1 MFIQTE
7 AMPDQS
13 RMKFFPGETVLT
25 AGSAEF
31 LNEEAAKRSPLAT
44 RLFEIEGVKTVMLY
58 TDFIAVTKDETF
70 DWQLMKPLIL
80 GAIMDHYTA
89 GDAVI
94 LSMEQ
99 SEADADLE
107 SALETLFIPR
117 EEDAEAVEKIKE
129 LIADRVIPAAEQMGG
144 TVIYKGF
151 IEGVIYVEFI
161 GPTESL
167 AGGMTNIFGHYIPE
181 VKAVKDYHDA
191 IPKPGLDTPDG
202 RAILQV
208 LDERINPSIAS
219 HGGHISLID
228 VKDDRVYVRLEGGCQ
243 GCGMADVTLKQGVEV
258 EIKNVVPS
266 IIAVLDVTDHAEGSN
281 PYYSPG
287 KGGAPAK

>member
-31 LNEEAAKRSPLAT
+31 LNGEAAKRSPLAT
-44 RLFEIEGVKTVMLY
+44 RLFEIDGVNTVMLY
-58 TDFIAVTKDETF
+58 TDFIAVTKKEKF

-80 GAIMDHYTA
+80 GTIMDHYTA
-89 GDAVI
+89 GDAMIINV
-94 LSMEQ
+94 EE

-107 SALETLFIPR
+107 AALDALFVPR
-117 EEDAEAVEKIKE
+117 EEDTEAVNKIKE
-129 LIADRVIPAAEQMGG
+129 LMADRVAPAAEQMGG
-144 TVIYKGF
+144 SVVYKGF
-151 IEGVIYVEFI
+151 VDGVIYVEFV
-161 GPTESL
+161 GPTEGL
-167 AGGMTNIFGHYIPE
+167 AGGMTNIFSHYIPE
-181 VKAVKDYHDA
+181 VRAIKDYHDA

-228 VKDDRVYVRLEGGCQ
+228 VKDDRAYVRLEGGCQ

-258 EIKNVVPS
+258 EIKNVVPN

>member
-1 MFIQTE
+1 
-7 AMPDQS
+7 
-13 RMKFFPGETVLT
+13 
-25 AGSAEF
+25 
-31 LNEEAAKRSPLAT
+31 
-44 RLFEIEGVKTVMLY
+44 MLY
-58 TDFIAVTKDETF
+58 TDFIAVTKDELF

-80 GAIMDHYTA
+80 GAVMDHYTA
-89 GDAVI
+89 GEAMI
-94 LSMEQ
+94 HSMEQ

-144 TVIYKGF
+144 TVRYKGF

-191 IPKPGLDTPDG
+191 IPKPGLNTPDG